1 MVSAKTMVEIA
12 DQNISNP
19 NIDSID
25 KVVQEQAKQGKFFA
39 KLWEGKPT
47 SMDTQLIFMERYDVE
62 AYNHLI
68 RLGYVIT
75 TTKDAHD
82 IVRLYVGWGFE
93 TSTSLKLAIKSA
105 EE

>member
-47 SMDTQLIFMERYDVE
+47 SMDTQLIFIERYDVE

-75 TTKDAHD
+75 SVKDAHD
-82 IVRLYVGWGFE
+82 IIMLFIGWGFDGVGALNRV
-93 TSTSLKLAIKSA
+93 LKLSGV
-105 EE
+105 